1 MRYIYGS
8 VSDTSSVG
16 MGSYNF
22 VTQKMI
28 CSMDYIVSEIHEII
42 LSNRTLFNLN
52 GVDMSQKFNHC
63 TVIIYHAGKD
73 IQDKSVLGMNSD
85 CIYYVMDGRYTDHSN
100 SQVENTHVVICS
112 LGDSRVLNWKKGE
125 FINYIRDAMFGLMIL
140 NYVAPFLLI
149 LIMLLS
155 LIH

>member
-1 MRYIYGS
+1 
-8 VSDTSSVG
+8 
-16 MGSYNF
+16 
-22 VTQKMI
+22 
-28 CSMDYIVSEIHEII
+28 
-42 LSNRTLFNLN
+42 
-52 GVDMSQKFNHC
+52 
-63 TVIIYHAGKD
+63 
-73 IQDKSVLGMNSD
+73 MNSD

-149 LIMLLS
+149 LILLLS
-155 LIH
+155 LIHYKITRYTIRIGVSFHIISTVG